1 MEDNGL
7 GALKALLDE
16 YESALRRRQNEAESA
31 PESVLDLL
39 RTRDEID
46 RVLERERSVGKENLD
61 RLLALDRQLQE
72 EAGALA
78 QALDWPAYRHSLGV
92 SPEAWWWH
100 LDSSV
105 ESEVPERLVW
115 LWQGARLGLW
125 TINLGLLGTLAGR
138 FFSGASGLLEVFTIA
153 LPSLLVLLQAN
164 NELTT
169 SGREGFN
176 RLFNRLKIPPRWYEA
191 ARFVPT
197 VVLFGGLL
205 GIWFTQPQFSEEMN
219 RQGRKAEERGQ
230 WARAERDFLKALAL
244 NGGNLNAA
252 YNLGN
257 LYEELQN
264 FDSAKKYYVI
274 AAKGGVADAYNNLGR
289 LYIRQNQYSE
299 AILLLN
305 DGLAIVEKQEQENES
320 LAPELNEVK
329 YSLFKNLGWAKLR
342 QGETLRRANQ
352 LETIDYTEAKSYLLA
367 AIGLASDPELKSS
380 ILNPGA
386 AHCLLAMV
394 LEAEASPE
402 SLEQWR
408 QCSDLVGQR
417 LGARD
422 VRNPEEEAWFALA
435 QQKLTRVGESSP

>member
-1 MEDNGL
+1 MSSSELPPLDAALTDYELVLSHWENSETPDCEQVVNILMVRDNIQKIL
-7 GALKALLDE
+7 ATEKQVTANFLERLVALDNQLQENAALI
-16 YESALRRRQNEAESA
+16 AQ
-31 PESVLDLL
+31 VLDLATYRNSL
-39 RTRDEID
+39 
-46 RVLERERSVGKENLD
+46 SVDSKNWWWNLD
-61 RLLALDRQLQE
+61 
-72 EAGALA
+72 
-78 QALDWPAYRHSLGV
+78 ST
-92 SPEAWWWH
+92 
-100 LDSSV
+100 V
-105 ESEVPERLVW
+105 ESETPEKLVW
-115 LWQGARLGLW
+115 LWQGARFGLW

-138 FFSGASGLLEVFTIA
+138 FFSGASGLMEVFTIA

-164 NELTT
+164 NELTA

-176 RLFNRLKIPPRWYEA
+176 RLFNRLNIPPRWYEA

-219 RQGRKAEERGQ
+219 RQGSKAEERGQ

-244 NGGNLNAA
+244 NGANLNAA

-274 AAKGGVADAYNNLGR
+274 AAKGGFADAYNNLGR

-305 DGLAIVEKQEQENES
+305 DGLEIIRNLEDQTETPSQ
-320 LAPELNEVK
+320 ELNGVK
-329 YSLFKNLGWAKLR
+329 YSLLKNLGWAKLR
-342 QGETLRRANQ
+342 QGVALGNSNK
-352 LETIDYTEAKSYLLA
+352 LKPIDYTEAKFYLLA
-367 AIGLASDPELKSS
+367 AIGIASDPELKSS

-394 LEAEASPE
+394 LEVEDAPD
-402 SLEQWR
+402 SLAQWR
-408 QCSDLVGQR
+408 QCHDLVGER

-435 QQKLTRVGESSP
+435 KQKLALAGDPP

>member
-1 MEDNGL
+1 MKDNPS
-7 GALKALLDE
+7 GAFRALLDE
-16 YESALRRRQNEAESA
+16 YESALQRRQNEAESA
-31 PESVLDLL
+31 PESVLGLL

-46 RVLERERSVGKENLD
+46 RALERERTVGKENLD
-61 RLLALDRQLQE
+61 RLLALDRHLQE
-72 EAGALA
+72 QAGALA

-92 SPEAWWWH
+92 SPKSWWWH
-100 LDSSV
+100 LDTLV
-105 ESEVPERLVW
+105 ESETPEKLVW
-115 LWQGARLGLW
+115 LWQGARFGLW

-138 FFSGASGLLEVFTIA
+138 FFSGASGLMEVFTIA
-153 LPSLLVLLQAN
+153 LPSLLVLMQAN
-164 NELTT
+164 NELTA

-176 RLFNRLKIPPRWYEA
+176 RLFNRLNIPPRWYEA

-219 RQGRKAEERGQ
+219 RQGSKAEERGQ

-244 NGGNLNAA
+244 NGANLNAA

-264 FDSAKKYYVI
+264 FDSAKKYYMI

-305 DGLAIVEKQEQENES
+305 DGLAIVENQERQTEDVD
-320 LAPELNEVK
+320 PELNKVK
-329 YSLFKNLGWAKLR
+329 YSLLKNLGWAKLR
-342 QGETLRRANQ
+342 QGESFSRANQ
-352 LETIDYTEAKSYLLA
+352 LKPIDYTDAKFQLQV
-367 AIGLASDPELKSS
+367 AIGIASDPELKSS

-394 LEAEASPE
+394 LEAEQSPE
-402 SLEQWR
+402 SLDQWR
-408 QCSDLVGQR
+408 QCYDLVGQR

-422 VRNPEEEAWFALA
+422 IRNPEEEAWFALA
-435 QQKLTRVGESSP
+435 KQKLTLAGESLP

>member
-1 MEDNGL
+1 MSSSELPPLDAALTDYELVLSHWENSETPDCEQVVNILMVRDNIQKIL
-7 GALKALLDE
+7 ATEKQVTANFLERLVALDNQLQENAALI
-16 YESALRRRQNEAESA
+16 AQ
-31 PESVLDLL
+31 VLDLATYRNSL
-39 RTRDEID
+39 
-46 RVLERERSVGKENLD
+46 SVDSKNWWWNLD
-61 RLLALDRQLQE
+61 
-72 EAGALA
+72 
-78 QALDWPAYRHSLGV
+78 ST
-92 SPEAWWWH
+92 
-100 LDSSV
+100 V
-105 ESEVPERLVW
+105 ESETPEKLVW
-115 LWQGARLGLW
+115 LWQGARFGLW

-138 FFSGASGLLEVFTIA
+138 FFSGASGLMEVFTIA

-164 NELTT
+164 NELTA

-176 RLFNRLKIPPRWYEA
+176 RLFNRLNIPPRWYEA

-244 NGGNLNAA
+244 NGANLNAA

-274 AAKGGVADAYNNLGR
+274 AAKGGFADAYNNLGR

-305 DGLAIVEKQEQENES
+305 DGLEIIRNLEDQTETPSQ
-320 LAPELNEVK
+320 ELNGVK
-329 YSLFKNLGWAKLR
+329 YSLLKNLGWAKLR
-342 QGETLRRANQ
+342 QGVALGNSNK
-352 LETIDYTEAKSYLLA
+352 LKPIDYTEAKFYLLA
-367 AIGLASDPELKSS
+367 AIGIASDPELKSS

-394 LEAEASPE
+394 LEVEDAPD
-402 SLEQWR
+402 SLAQWR
-408 QCSDLVGQR
+408 QCHDLVGER

-435 QQKLTRVGESSP
+435 KQKLALAGDPP